1 MINISLRQIHHLN
14 SHVPTPGLS
23 LGISN
28 LTKPFKI
35 CSLYIHE
42 LTHHIY
48 IPAQID
54 AYIVK
59 GIFFNLISLR
69 LSFQIKSVPITSE
82 WVKISSSFGKK
93 TKQWV
98 SKKLFNKMMCCS
110 KAEHTRKQNFPYL
123 LIEDY
128 SGASSDNL
136 EEQEEI
142 ICDYRRKKYIN
153 ICTDYRA
160 AVIVH

>member
-1 MINISLRQIHHLN
+1 MFFFGSISLQ
-14 SHVPTPGLS
+14 
-23 LGISN
+23 
-28 LTKPFKI
+28 
-35 CSLYIHE
+35 
-42 LTHHIY
+42 
-48 IPAQID
+48 
-54 AYIVK
+54 
-59 GIFFNLISLR
+59 

-82 WVKISSSFGKK
+82 CVKISSFGKK

-98 SKKLFNKMMCCS
+98 SKKLPVFNKMMCCS

-136 EEQEEI
+136 EEQEKI
-142 ICDYRRKKYIN
+142 ICDYRRKKNIN

>member
-1 MINISLRQIHHLN
+1 MTFSSLLITLSIYCSCVHSLLYIFPYSAIHNGHLKLSKLSKSLFKFSLSLLTLNINMCMINISLRQIHHLN

-23 LGISN
+23 LGIFN

-59 GIFFNLISLR
+59 GIFFYLISLR

-82 WVKISSSFGKK
+82 
-93 TKQWV
+93 
-98 SKKLFNKMMCCS
+98 
-110 KAEHTRKQNFPYL
+110 
-123 LIEDY
+123 
-128 SGASSDNL
+128 
-136 EEQEEI
+136 
-142 ICDYRRKKYIN
+142 
-153 ICTDYRA
+153 
-160 AVIVH
+160 

>member
-1 MINISLRQIHHLN
+1 MLKLVRCLQ
-14 SHVPTPGLS
+14 
-23 LGISN
+23 
-28 LTKPFKI
+28 
-35 CSLYIHE
+35 
-42 LTHHIY
+42 
-48 IPAQID
+48 
-54 AYIVK
+54 
-59 GIFFNLISLR
+59 
-69 LSFQIKSVPITSE
+69 
-82 WVKISSSFGKK
+82 
-93 TKQWV
+93 KQNNG
-98 SKKLFNKMMCCS
+98 SQKRFNKMMCCS
-110 KAEHTRKQNFPYL
+110 KDERTCKQNVPYL